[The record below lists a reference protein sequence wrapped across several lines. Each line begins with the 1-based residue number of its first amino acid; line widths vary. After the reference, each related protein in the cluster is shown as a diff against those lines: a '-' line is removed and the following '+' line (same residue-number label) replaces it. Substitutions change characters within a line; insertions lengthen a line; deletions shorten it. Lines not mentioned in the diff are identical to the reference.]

1 MKEALNS
8 QDALKI
14 PEGKFYL
21 VDVGFMLRSGLIK
34 PYRGERYH
42 LKEYSRNNPPR
53 NSQELFNLRHSSLRN
68 AIERAFGVL
77 KQRFPIVSSLTESS
91 YGIETQKLII
101 FACCVLHN
109 YLIGVEPNDELLAQV
124 DAELM
129 NDDNTVHEELPNSRE
144 SNEESRK
151 EELIRDGIAAAMW
164 ANYQD

>member
-1 MKEALNS
+1 MKETLNS

-21 VDVGFMLRSGLIK
+21 VDAGLMLRSGLIT

-42 LKEYSRNNPPR
+42 LKEYSRNNPPQ
-53 NSQELFNLRHSSLRN
+53 NSRELFNLRHSSLRN

-77 KQRFPIVSSLTESS
+77 KQKFPIISSSTELS
-91 YGIETQKLII
+91 YEIETQKLII

-109 YLIGVEPNDELLAQV
+109 YLRGVEPNDELLTQV

-129 NDDNTVHEELPNSRE
+129 NDDNTVHEEPPNSRE
-144 SNEESRK
+144 TNGEFK
-151 EELIRDGIAAAMW
+151 KGELIRVGIAAAM
-164 ANYQD
+164 